1 MNFLLTDTNVVSYAG
16 QLGLEGISTLVL
28 PAGEEHKTLA
38 TIQKI
43 WDFLVDNG
51 ATRQSVLIN
60 MGGGVITDMGGF
72 AASTFMRG
80 IDFVNIPTTLLA
92 MVDAGTGG
100 KTGFDYRGLKNIIG
114 TFRQPKETIIDE
126 RFLQTLPA
134 EQLLSGYAEMLKHG
148 LIGDKR
154 HFNSLLAL
162 DVLSPY
168 NKPFSEQIHALI
180 EESNAIKQAIISAD
194 PEEKGKRKILNFGHT
209 VGHAIEELS
218 LAKNQPL
225 LHGYAVMYGM
235 LAELYLSH
243 VKLGLDTAVLSQM
256 THLAIEQYGKPM
268 CPCKD
273 VDTLIELMRHDKK
286 NRQQGEIN
294 FTLLRAIGEPEFDQT
309 VPERTIKEALDYLF
323 TI

>member
-134 EQLLSGYAEMLKHG
+134 AQLLSGYAEMLKHG

-168 NKPFSEQIHALI
+168 NKQFAEQIHALI

-209 VGHAIEELS
+209 IGHAIEELS